1 MKFVSSRELRIN
13 PGVVWKKL
21 DQEKD
26 LVFAGSDFWELTV
39 SLVER
44 ALLGTELETPKQIG
58 LEFTS

>member
-1 MKFVSSRELRIN
+1 MEETGSRKRF
-13 PGVVWKKL
+13 G
-21 DQEKD
+21 
-26 LVFAGSDFWELTV
+26 FAGSDFWELTV